1 MWSHKKISFCVFSLR
16 KIATYLLMKTIT
28 DPRHQRRILIV
39 QTLYSLQ
46 FTPNQASNLSSEVKQ
61 TLAKIKTN
69 EAKINKYINLFAKKF
84 STDKMAKID
93 LAILQLGIY
102 ELLIEKKE
110 PYKVIVDECIE
121 LAKEFGG
128 LNSPKF
134 INGVLGQAVESFIKT
149 KGENV

>member
-1 MWSHKKISFCVFSLR
+1 
-16 KIATYLLMKTIT
+16 MKTIT